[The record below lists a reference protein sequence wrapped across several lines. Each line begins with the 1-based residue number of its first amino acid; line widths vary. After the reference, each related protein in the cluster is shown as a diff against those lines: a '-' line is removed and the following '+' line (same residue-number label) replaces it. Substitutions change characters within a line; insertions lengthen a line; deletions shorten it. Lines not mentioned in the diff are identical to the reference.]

1 MVPIFYEELDIY
13 FVSISLNESASVL
26 DYSLQKG
33 RRNKCKIPHPCMG
46 DFPHALGR
54 IDLRELV
61 DLWNLSQVLASLM
74 DNIEESK
81 Y

>member
-1 MVPIFYEELDIY
+1 MVPIFYKELAIF

-26 DYSLQKG
+26 DYNLQKG
-33 RRNKCKIPHPCMG
+33 RRNTRKIPHPCMG
-46 DFPHALGR
+46 DFPHTLGR
-54 IDLRELV
+54 IDFKELV
-61 DLWNLSQVLASLM
+61 DLWDLSQALASLM

>member
-1 MVPIFYEELDIY
+1 MVPIFYEELDIF
-13 FVSISLNESASVL
+13 FVSISLNKSASVS

-33 RRNKCKIPHPCMG
+33 RRNKRKISHPHMG
-46 DFPHALGR
+46 DFPHTLGR
-54 IDLRELV
+54 IDFRELA
-61 DLWNLSQVLASLM
+61 DLWDLSQALASLM